1 MPPPPSPASSTC
13 SDGSLSNPCPPTVP
27 SPAPTGARRHKR
39 SAPKEEV
46 ERVDEEEWLLQDV
59 IFVED
64 SKNIPVG
71 KVVKVDGPYCAVRF
85 PAKESKD
92 VKEEECLTS
101 ESTRLLRKDELQV
114 VRSGALPRLPDCF
127 QSKPKRVSCVEPAAI
142 LTLTVDGQGVHV
154 VMKNAGKLILRSYN
168 ICSGKIELESKF
180 PVDVPSFL
188 GLGARN
194 ISFNSTGE
202 SEFVSLLLDGNR
214 TVYPVVK
221 DCTSSAD
228 SIRDPMWLDLPPVS
242 SVGLGTHALPHVS
255 SGLKNEVAVIVFSFS
270 CQQLMPKILRCD
282 LEGLRSVL
290 TVLEAD
296 PASPHSLDLIQKILD
311 ERCDGGR
318 NILHALVSGCQP
330 TSNKDSDQDM
340 ASSGLDSIES
350 ITSAINSSRGALNLR
365 DMIRRTTARSNIDS
379 LGSGQPGDLSPPN
392 MEDSAGVPP
401 PGSVS
406 SIPSLSWPPEPLDP
420 DEDSILGGMK
430 TKQDKPLSDGQ
441 ERRAAALAGLK
452 LICESPVFT
461 NHLESLLAGL
471 DAQGNTPLMA
481 SVVHRSYPASLVL
494 LDAAGRVARDSSHH
508 PETQKS
514 TLMSMIFPTN
524 AKVDSSPL
532 HVICCNDTC
541 SFTWTGAEHINQ
553 DIFECRTCGLTE
565 TLCCCT
571 ECARTCHKGHDCKLK
586 RTSPTAYC
594 DCWEKC
600 KCKALVAGHQGSR
613 YDVLCRLLAETD
625 LASRPNSREEN
636 ILLFLVQTV
645 GRQMVEQRQYK
656 PTRPRKTASRK
667 TAPADPA
674 DSEMPDH
681 DLEPPRFC
689 RRALERLLNDWGAV
703 AAMLS
708 TGESRDSESGSQYE
722 DQAFLASQSGTALL
736 DKFSHCLLVKCSQ
749 EMLDTLLSTL
759 IRQLQTTSQDASKQS
774 QARRVIRR
782 FVRSVARI
790 FVALSVES
798 SPGQNKKKSPAASRQ
813 PLQAC
818 KRVFQALINISIEE
832 LCETG
837 NALLAPVRLGVARPT
852 APFSLSST
860 ANDSLSV
867 MDDLFNVD
875 PLTKNEA
882 GGDRPSR
889 RRRRMDEDRAEEAS
903 SRTAALRPRRHENSV
918 SVSAGANNT
927 TVEMDRDEQ
936 DEQDQDN
943 DQNDNDTAGDDVGD
957 DDADDRPEDAGAGD
971 RDAGAE
977 AGGGEDEGHQS
988 DMDLDLLAESESES
1002 DGEGEGEGGEAG
1014 DAGSTAAA
1022 QSIQTGATAGSDALF
1037 SDDESAE
1044 SSHPDDDESD
1054 AAETDEQDEQDFQFS
1069 EDQLER
1075 RSTVTASATTA
1086 ERSNPAPQT
1095 MQWAV
1100 RTRSKPGRAGGG
1112 GGGGGGFI
1120 YIDPS
1125 SLRRSQ
1131 ANGTAAI
1138 AAPASEPVT
1147 MATTC
1152 SSLARSFGIVVRQ
1165 IADLLALLQD
1175 YSSQAPTLPRTLEI
1189 SYQESADLQALIEQQ
1204 MKPNWDWLMTIL
1216 DSTEAQLRFGSALSS
1231 ITTESGNP
1239 GGSGLASSTGLRAAA
1254 RAGGER
1260 SYVTSRTSSSVG
1272 DPGQSRRDFLHY
1284 ALSLMRAHNG
1294 EHCDSLPILDVAALK
1309 HIAYVFDALIYYM
1322 RSGSEE
1328 PSPANRR
1335 TEAEVPS
1342 SLYTPMEEDTE
1353 DTEEIPLGAGNEN
1366 IPSVDT
1372 DSMDEDTNQSSSGCG
1387 RGRKHG
1393 FFQRSEST
1401 LCLGCPPPDPFTSPL
1416 SSCLP
1421 LADQPH
1427 LLTPTASRE
1436 DLFGAPCQQVEPGN
1450 SMSVLPTRLGLS
1462 TRTSASAGSSS
1473 STNTANFPGLNT
1485 GSAPYQ
1491 SSADQA
1497 GFLSGRE
1504 SAPLSPAVATC
1515 DTASVRSVDTTMT
1528 SLISDQGERRE
1539 DEEPQ
1544 DLSMRGEDSSNDLFG
1559 VAGSS
1564 GQQQEENMARQLS
1577 FTSPK
1582 KMMLM
1587 REAARESERLAELN
1601 LTEGENR
1608 LATLAG
1614 VASELVAKAETAP
1627 DILVNNEVSANV
1639 TVETSRARVGP
1650 AGGGL
1655 GVSVPH
1661 DILLG
1666 RWRLALDLFGRV
1678 FVDDVGLEPGSIINE
1693 LGGFPVKEAK
1703 FRREMEKLRNP
1714 RTVDLTLS
1722 KLERDRGE

>member
-1 MPPPPSPASSTC
+1 M
-13 SDGSLSNPCPPTVP
+13 
-27 SPAPTGARRHKR
+27 
-39 SAPKEEV
+39 
-46 ERVDEEEWLLQDV
+46 
-59 IFVED
+59 
-64 SKNIPVG
+64 
-71 KVVKVDGPYCAVRF
+71 
-85 PAKESKD
+85 
-92 VKEEECLTS
+92 
-101 ESTRLLRKDELQV
+101 
-114 VRSGALPRLPDCF
+114 
-127 QSKPKRVSCVEPAAI
+127 
-142 LTLTVDGQGVHV
+142 
-154 VMKNAGKLILRSYN
+154 
-168 ICSGKIELESKF
+168 
-180 PVDVPSFL
+180 
-188 GLGARN
+188 
-194 ISFNSTGE
+194 
-202 SEFVSLLLDGNR
+202 
-214 TVYPVVK
+214 
-221 DCTSSAD
+221 
-228 SIRDPMWLDLPPVS
+228 
-242 SVGLGTHALPHVS
+242 
-255 SGLKNEVAVIVFSFS
+255 
-270 CQQLMPKILRCD
+270 
-282 LEGLRSVL
+282 
-290 TVLEAD
+290 
-296 PASPHSLDLIQKILD
+296 
-311 ERCDGGR
+311 
-318 NILHALVSGCQP
+318 
-330 TSNKDSDQDM
+330 
-340 ASSGLDSIES
+340 
-350 ITSAINSSRGALNLR
+350 
-365 DMIRRTTARSNIDS
+365 
-379 LGSGQPGDLSPPN
+379 
-392 MEDSAGVPP
+392 
-401 PGSVS
+401 
-406 SIPSLSWPPEPLDP
+406 
-420 DEDSILGGMK
+420 
-430 TKQDKPLSDGQ
+430 
-441 ERRAAALAGLK
+441 
-452 LICESPVFT
+452 
-461 NHLESLLAGL
+461 
-471 DAQGNTPLMA
+471 MA

-514 TLMSMIFPTN
+514 TLMSMIFPSN

-565 TLCCCT
+565 SLCCCT

-625 LASRPNSREEN
+625 LATRPNSREEN

-667 TAPADPA
+667 SAPADLA

-703 AAMLS
+703 ASMLS
-708 TGESRDSESGSQYE
+708 TGESRDSLSMYD

-759 IRQLQTTSQDASKQS
+759 IRQLQTTSQDPAKQS
-774 QARRVIRR
+774 YAKRVIRR

-832 LCETG
+832 LCETS

-875 PLTKNEA
+875 PLTKNENN
-882 GGDRPSR
+882 GDRPSR
-889 RRRRMDEDRAEEAS
+889 RRRREEDRAEETS

-927 TVEMDRDEQ
+927 TVEMDRDDQ
-936 DEQDQDN
+936 DDNENDN
-943 DQNDNDTAGDDVGD
+943 DQNDNENGGDDVGD
-957 DDADDRPEDAGAGD
+957 DDNDDRPDDAGAGE
-971 RDAGAE
+971 RDGGAE
-977 AGGGEDEGHQS
+977 VGGGDDEGHQS

-1002 DGEGEGEGGEAG
+1002 EGEGEGEGGEAG
-1014 DAGSTAAA
+1014 DGGSTAAA

-1075 RSTVTASATTA
+1075 RSTVSTSATTA

-1100 RTRSKPGRAGGG
+1100 RTRSKPGRAGGSG
-1112 GGGGGGFI
+1112 SGGGGGFI

-1175 YSSQAPTLPRTLEI
+1175 YASQAPTLPRTLEI

-1231 ITTESGNP
+1231 ITSDTGAA
-1239 GGSGLASSTGLRAAA
+1239 GSAVVTTSTGLRSTA
-1254 RAGGER
+1254 RTGAER
-1260 SYVTSRTSSSVG
+1260 SYVTSRSSSSVG

-1294 EHCDSLPILDVAALK
+1294 EHSDSLPILDVAALK

-1322 RSGSEE
+1322 RSGSDEA
-1328 PSPANRR
+1328 SPGGRR
-1335 TEAEVPS
+1335 AETDVPS
-1342 SLYTPMEEDTE
+1342 SLYTPMEEDNE
-1353 DTEEIPLGAGNEN
+1353 DTEEIPLGTGTDTL
-1366 IPSVDT
+1366 PSVDT
-1372 DSMDEDTNQSSSGCG
+1372 DSMDEDTNQSSSGSG

-1401 LCLGCPPPDPFTSPL
+1401 LCLGCPPPDPFSSPL

-1450 SMSVLPTRLGLS
+1450 SMSVLPTKLGLS
-1462 TRTSASAGSSS
+1462 TRTSSTSTSSNAANNSGSFS
-1473 STNTANFPGLNT
+1473 GLNT

-1491 SSADQA
+1491 SSADQ
-1497 GFLSGRE
+1497 GFLGGRQSG
-1504 SAPLSPAVATC
+1504 ALSPAVATC

-1544 DLSMRGEDSSNDLFG
+1544 DLSIRGEESSTDMFG
-1559 VAGSS
+1559 VAGGS
-1564 GQQQEENMARQLS
+1564 GQQQEDVGRQLS

-1587 REAARESERLAELN
+1587 REAARESERLAEMN

-1627 DILVNNEVSANV
+1627 DILVNNCEVSANV
-1639 TVETSRARVGP
+1639 TVETSRPRGAP
-1650 AGGGL
+1650 AGNSL

-1722 KLERDRGE
+1722 KLERDRGEP